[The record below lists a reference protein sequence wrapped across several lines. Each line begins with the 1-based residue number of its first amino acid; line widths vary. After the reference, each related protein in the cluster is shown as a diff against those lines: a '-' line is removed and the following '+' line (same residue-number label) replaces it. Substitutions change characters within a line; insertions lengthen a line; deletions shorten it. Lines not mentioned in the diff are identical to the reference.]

1 MTCRQNCS
9 ISLHINL
16 SRAPTPTVRRERGKM
31 EYLYHWLETEEE
43 GQSTV
48 DIFQNLLHAA
58 PEDAMLGLL
67 STERKPRE
75 LFQIHLCMQT

>member
-1 MTCRQNCS
+1 
-9 ISLHINL
+9 
-16 SRAPTPTVRRERGKM
+16 M

-67 STERKPRE
+67 STESKPRE